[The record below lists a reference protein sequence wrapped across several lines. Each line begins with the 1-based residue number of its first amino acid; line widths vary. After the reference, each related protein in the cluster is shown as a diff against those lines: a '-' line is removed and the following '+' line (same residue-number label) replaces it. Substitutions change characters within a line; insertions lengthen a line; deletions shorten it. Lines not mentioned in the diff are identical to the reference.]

1 MLLYYFSHEQSVVD
15 HTSVMVYVLCFSSSS
30 RTINASNPFIMP
42 FNINAS
48 VANFL
53 PSFFSREK
61 SAIYVVVFFSA

>member
-1 MLLYYFSHEQSVVD
+1 VFFFFFASIY
-15 HTSVMVYVLCFSSSS
+15 
-30 RTINASNPFIMP
+30 ASNPFIMP

-61 SAIYVVVFFSA
+61 SAIYVVVVFSALGYSM